1 MKESSMK
8 WMHIDIMTVGGV
20 FLCTLHYRY
29 NPIFKVSMDEIHD
42 FVMSK
47 RPSLQNK
54 KIVMYIN

>member
-1 MKESSMK
+1 MK
-8 WMHIDIMTVGGV
+8 WLHIDVMTVGGV